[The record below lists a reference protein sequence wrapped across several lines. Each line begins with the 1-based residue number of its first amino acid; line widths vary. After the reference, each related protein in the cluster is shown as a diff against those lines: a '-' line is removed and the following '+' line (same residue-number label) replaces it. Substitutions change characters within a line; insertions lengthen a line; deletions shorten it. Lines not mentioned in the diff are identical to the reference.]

1 MTHEPKTPWQRVFAK
16 FGMTQ
21 AEFARAIGVDR
32 SKVSIAVR
40 DSDGLING
48 CDQVR
53 ILKAAKLRGV
63 QVAPADLLPVIR

>member
-1 MTHEPKTPWQRVFAK
+1 MNHEPKTPWQRVFAA

-40 DSDGLING
+40 DAEGLING

-53 ILKAAKLRGV
+53 IMKAAKLRRIKIDAA
-63 QVAPADLLPVIR
+63 QLLPVLK

>member
-1 MTHEPKTPWQRVFAK
+1 MTKQKTPWQRVFER

-40 DSDGLING
+40 DADGLING

-53 ILKAAKLRGV
+53 ILKAAKLRGIDF
-63 QVAPADLLPVIR
+63 APADMLPVVK